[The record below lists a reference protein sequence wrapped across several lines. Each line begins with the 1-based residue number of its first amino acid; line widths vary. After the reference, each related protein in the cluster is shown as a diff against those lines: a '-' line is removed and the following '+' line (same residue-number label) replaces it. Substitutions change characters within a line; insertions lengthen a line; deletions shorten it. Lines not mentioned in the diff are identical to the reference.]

1 MKIRAFQGLRPKV
14 ELAHKVA
21 SLPYDVVNTEEAREL
36 AKDNP
41 LSMLHVVRAEIDFPE
56 GTAMYSDPV
65 YAKAAENFQQLQDE
79 GALVRED
86 GPALYIYEQVM
97 GEHRQRGIAA
107 LCFVRDYEN
116 NLIKKHEKT
125 RPDKEND
132 RTRLTSELSANPG
145 PVFLTYRDQPDIDQQ
160 VEEITHQVPLID
172 FTAPD
177 SVQHRVWKI
186 SNPQPFIDAFGP
198 VPAFYVADGHHRSAS
213 AARVGKE
220 RAANNSNHTGDE
232 DYNAFLS
239 VLFPASQLKILPYN
253 RLIDDLNGHSK
264 EAFLNAV
271 AKVAT
276 VTANGSAQP
285 EKTGDVS
292 MYIDG
297 EWYLL
302 SFPASADLDP
312 VSRLDVSLLQN
323 NVLDPLLGVDDPRT
337 SERVSFVGGIR
348 GTKALSQAVD
358 SGKSAVAFSLY
369 PVTVEQL
376 MDISDAGQIMP
387 PKSTWFEPKL
397 RSGLFIHTF
406 ETRGDLS

>member
-36 AKDNP
+36 AKGNP

-56 GTAMYSDPV
+56 GTSMYSDPV
-65 YAKAAENFQQLQDE
+65 YAKAVENFGKLQKD
-79 GALVRED
+79 GALIRED
-86 GPALYIYEQVM
+86 GPTLYVYEQQM

-132 RTRLTSELSANPG
+132 RTRLTSDLSANPG
-145 PVFLTYRDQPDIDQQ
+145 PVFLTYRDQSDIDQLVNQ
-160 VEEITHQVPLID
+160 ITQQPPLVD
-172 FTAPD
+172 FVAPD

-186 SNPQPFIDAFGP
+186 SEPQPFIDAFGP

-220 RAANNSNHTGDE
+220 RAAINPKHTGDE

-239 VLFPASQLKILPYN
+239 VIFPASQLKILPYN
-253 RLIDDLNGHSK
+253 RVIDDLNRLTK
-264 EAFLNAV
+264 EQLLEAI
-271 AKVAT
+271 AKVAK
-276 VTANGSAQP
+276 VTANGPSQP
-285 EKTGDVS
+285 EKTGEVS
-292 MYIDG
+292 MYLDG

-302 SFPASADLDP
+302 SFPPADDLDP

-323 NVLDPLLGVDDPRT
+323 NVLDPLLGIDDPRT
-337 SERVSFVGGIR
+337 SELISFVGGIR
-348 GTKALSQAVD
+348 GTAALTKAVD
-358 SGKSAVAFSLY
+358 SGKSAVAFSLF
-369 PVTVEQL
+369 PVTIEQL

-406 ETRGDLS
+406 ESAEDLA